1 MTQENYELKRQ
12 LDLAE
17 ETNNSLISE
26 LQSEVRMLKD
36 KLVERTQNS
45 ETEQCLKDD
54 IDRLNSEL
62 QEALD
67 KQEAYIRE
75 IRVAHDDLKR
85 ERLNNEEQIKD
96 ILTMKA
102 DMKHLSERKDDLER
116 LVLALQMEKESL
128 SISLEEA
135 VAKIIILEKKQ
146 SDHETV
152 IRTNEREME
161 ELKTSN
167 HYLLEKL
174 ELWSMSHSSS
184 PTLKTSLMSELELS
198 SSDNSGENSLQRR

>member
-36 KLVERTQNS
+36 KLVERSQNS

-54 IDRLNSEL
+54 IDRLNGEL
-62 QEALD
+62 QETLD

-75 IRVAHDDLKR
+75 IRAAHDDLKR
-85 ERLNNEEQIKD
+85 ERLNNAEQIKD
-96 ILTMKA
+96 ILNMKA
-102 DMKHLSERKDDLER
+102 DMKYLSERKDDLER

-128 SISLEEA
+128 SISLENA

>member
-36 KLVERTQNS
+36 KLVERSQNS

-96 ILTMKA
+96 ILAMKA

>member
-36 KLVERTQNS
+36 KLVERSQNS

-54 IDRLNSEL
+54 IDRLNGEL

>member
-36 KLVERTQNS
+36 KLVERSQNS